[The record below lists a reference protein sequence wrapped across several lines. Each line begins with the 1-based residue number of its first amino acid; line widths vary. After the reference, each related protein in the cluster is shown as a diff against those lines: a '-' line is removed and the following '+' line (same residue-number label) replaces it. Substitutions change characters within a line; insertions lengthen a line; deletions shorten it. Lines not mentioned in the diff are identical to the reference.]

1 MLPHNTILLSIQPRF
16 AEKIFERTKTVELR
30 RVCPKV
36 SKGDIALV
44 YVSSPVKALYG
55 AFTIER
61 VITMAPDKLWHEVKH
76 IAGVSR
82 AEFDSYYE
90 GAETGVGIFI
100 DLDSLK
106 ELNAPMELDWL
117 RRDWPR
123 FQPPQSYRYLR
134 SIIEQYDRC
143 PRRLRSLIGEFRN

>member
-1 MLPHNTILLSIQPRF
+1 M
-16 AEKIFERTKTVELR
+16 
-30 RVCPKV
+30 CPKV